1 MTSRILPQFELVM
14 PKSLAEAF
22 DHLDTYGKN
31 TAIMAGGTDLMT
43 EMKKAPLADYVLSLA
58 QIPELN
64 ILECDTQKGL
74 RLGAMTT
81 LADVV
86 KSQEVRREYPAL
98 WFSAASNGT
107 VQTRNM
113 GTVLGNVLR
122 GSPSGD
128 CCCAIL
134 AYGGSVVLQS
144 SSGEREVDIDEFW
157 SGYRQTARKDNE
169 IAVALRLPAL
179 KETTRSAFKD
189 LTRTNMDLAKVNAAV
204 CMVIEDK
211 VCKNIRIAIGG
222 VAPTT
227 LRLKDC
233 ESFLQGNELSEDI
246 LHQVEQK
253 VSETIQPIDD
263 VRSTAEYRKYASGAL
278 VRQTIAAALT

>member
-1 MTSRILPQFELVM
+1 MTSRILPQFELLM

-22 DHLDTYGKN
+22 AHMDTYGEK

-43 EMKKAPLADYVLSLA
+43 EMKKAPLADYVLSLS

-64 ILECDTQKGL
+64 FLECDTQKGL

-81 LADVV
+81 LADIV

-98 WFSAASNGT
+98 WFSAAANGT

-157 SGYRQTARKDNE
+157 SGYRQTARMDNE
-169 IAVALRLPAL
+169 IAVALKLPTL
-179 KETTRSAFKD
+179 NERTRSAFKD
-189 LTRTNMDLAKVNAAV
+189 LTRTNMDLAKVNASV
-204 CMVIEDK
+204 CMAVENN

-233 ESFLQGNELSEDI
+233 EAFLQGNELSEDI
-246 LHQVEQK
+246 LQQIEQK
-253 VSETIQPIDD
+253 VSEAIQPIDD